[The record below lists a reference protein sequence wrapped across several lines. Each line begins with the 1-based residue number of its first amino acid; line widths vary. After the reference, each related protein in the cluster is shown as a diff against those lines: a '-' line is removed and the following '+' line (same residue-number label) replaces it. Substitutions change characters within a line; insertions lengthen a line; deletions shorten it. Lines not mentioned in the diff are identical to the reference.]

1 MAAPIPGEQFVR
13 TLRHYLEANQSRLLV
28 ASPPKLPATQEV
40 IEEEDKPSATNT
52 VNEPENG
59 ILKAVTSLWQPSRN
73 NTNTNTSSQ
82 NSSKDS
88 ASSKPS
94 SLYGIPIPYMSLLAA
109 TSPNATS
116 LSNTLYMPPRSS
128 LTLDIHYLYFL
139 LVQFEYMGLEDTQ
152 LPVPAEH
159 GLIETETTKTAGQ
172 APSLVSSVGSVMS
185 TLSLSTGWQFW
196 SNKGEGDRPLH
207 EDVAYIHRYL
217 SKITALKLHMN
228 ILTDTQKGVTR
239 SGQRTIRGYETPLP
253 QDGSISL
260 PLTSFKNLAY
270 LELNHIHPSCIANWP
285 ELKGA
290 LVSLVIKAGNVDNAV
305 DVIGDETP
313 WSALKMLSLADNSL
327 TTLDPE
333 PAALIRSVTH
343 LNLSSNL
350 LIDVPAALASLYNL
364 TSLNLSYNMISF
376 TTGINTVLGNIQE
389 LDLRGNRLTLL
400 AGLDRL
406 WALERLDVRD
416 NRIDDSAEI
425 GRLTALPNIMDIWV
439 EGNPFTKLQPN
450 YRVDIF
456 NAFKSNDQDI
466 QLDGTKPTYGERR
479 RIHGSNH
486 AHHGPSTPNAV
497 VEEHPTS
504 PLAAR
509 ATTKW
514 PSAINTNN
522 DVGDDHSVTSHSTAP
537 PALIPKAK
545 KLARAKTKGNKRIIR
560 LGQIENK
567 NEPPIAAAGVLSDDE
582 DNKGTKYVHRL
593 AELEDAVQ
601 EERVMARRAAS
612 VRSRRSKKA
621 ANEDRPPLV
630 AESASESTRK
640 SNDSFRRRIEA
651 MRKEAGTEWL
661 RVLQEMDV
669 VKKQNSPTVEK

>member
-13 TLRHYLEANQSRLLV
+13 TLRHYLEANQNRLLV
-28 ASPPKLPATQEV
+28 ASPTKLPATQE
-40 IEEEDKPSATNT
+40 EDEDKTSA
-52 VNEPENG
+52 VKEPENG

-73 NTNTNTSSQ
+73 NSNTNNQ
-82 NSSKDS
+82 SSKDS

-159 GLIETETTKTAGQ
+159 GLIETETTQTAGQ

-239 SGQRTIRGYETPLP
+239 SGQRTILGYETPLP

-260 PLTSFKNLAY
+260 PLNSFKSLSY
-270 LELNHIHPSCIANWP
+270 LELNHIHPSCIANWSD
-285 ELKGA
+285 LKGA

-313 WSALKMLSLADNSL
+313 WSTLKMLSLADNSL

-439 EGNPFTKLQPN
+439 EGNPFTKLQ
-450 YRVDIF
+450 
-456 NAFKSNDQDI
+456 
-466 QLDGTKPTYGERR
+466 
-479 RIHGSNH
+479 
-486 AHHGPSTPNAV
+486 
-497 VEEHPTS
+497 
-504 PLAAR
+504 
-509 ATTKW
+509 
-514 PSAINTNN
+514 
-522 DVGDDHSVTSHSTAP
+522 
-537 PALIPKAK
+537 
-545 KLARAKTKGNKRIIR
+545 
-560 LGQIENK
+560 
-567 NEPPIAAAGVLSDDE
+567 
-582 DNKGTKYVHRL
+582 
-593 AELEDAVQ
+593 VQ
-601 EERVMARRAAS
+601 
-612 VRSRRSKKA
+612 
-621 ANEDRPPLV
+621 
-630 AESASESTRK
+630 
-640 SNDSFRRRIEA
+640 
-651 MRKEAGTEWL
+651 
-661 RVLQEMDV
+661 
-669 VKKQNSPTVEK
+669 